1 MDNGPSL
8 ISSITLP
15 PSSPSPSFSDST
27 PGGGSLL
34 NGPHSFSQAS
44 EGLKVS
50 HTNEVKFEHVT
61 LASLAWSMDELADL
75 NQLKQ
80 APFVEEKTSEAKIS
94 DWGHAHNIFYTGIPY
109 LMALLLFTIHK

>member
-1 MDNGPSL
+1 M
-8 ISSITLP
+8 
-15 PSSPSPSFSDST
+15 
-27 PGGGSLL
+27 
-34 NGPHSFSQAS
+34 
-44 EGLKVS
+44 S
-50 HTNEVKFEHVT
+50 HTNEVKFERVT

-94 DWGHAHNIFYTGIPY
+94 DWGHAHSIFYTGIPY